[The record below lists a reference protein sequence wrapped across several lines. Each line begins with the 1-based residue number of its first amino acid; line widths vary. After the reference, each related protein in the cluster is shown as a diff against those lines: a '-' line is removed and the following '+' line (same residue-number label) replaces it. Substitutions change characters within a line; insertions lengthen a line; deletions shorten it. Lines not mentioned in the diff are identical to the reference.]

1 VKIEVKLRPY
11 ISILEARKMGAY
23 FAKGSKSFDAAA
35 ATRSVVV
42 NQLNVERQRLIR
54 EQGIKAGHVRAAAI
68 RRGYSNPLT
77 HGYY

>member
-23 FAKGSKSFDAAA
+23 FAKGSKSFDAATTA
-35 ATRSVVV
+35 GSVVV
-42 NQLNVERQRLIR
+42 NQLNLERQRLIR
-54 EQGIKAGHVRAAAI
+54 EQVIKAGHVRAAAI